1 LIIFIKWYG
10 KLKRFKLKG
19 IMDSHGTWEVTLE
32 YNLLIINLKGYFN
45 VEGVIELQNHIKK
58 VVLDKKLTS
67 WNRLEIYAEGT
78 LATPDAIMA
87 IRKHLT
93 WYEAYGC
100 KYVGVICH
108 DSIQQYLIKQLGI
121 ENLIIFNSL
130 VEAEN
135 YFLNANEHDK
145 SGLLVSN

>member
-100 KYVGVICH
+100 K
-108 DSIQQYLIKQLGI
+108 
-121 ENLIIFNSL
+121 
-130 VEAEN
+130 
-135 YFLNANEHDK
+135 
-145 SGLLVSN
+145 